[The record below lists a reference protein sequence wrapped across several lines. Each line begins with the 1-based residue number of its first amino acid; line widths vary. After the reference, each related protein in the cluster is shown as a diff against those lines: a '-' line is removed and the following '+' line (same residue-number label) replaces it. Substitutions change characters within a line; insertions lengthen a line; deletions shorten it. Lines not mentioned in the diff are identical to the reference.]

1 MKTSAVLSYI
11 LLFTMLFGFNNC
23 SSNKEKNIV
32 YDKSYLDEI
41 KDARDDAML
50 FMTGNNVPGASYA
63 ISIEG
68 ELIYSEAMG
77 LASKDLNVEATR
89 DTKFRIGEVSELFTS
104 LIYQFM
110 VEDGTL
116 HPDSTVENFLPEFP
130 GSGANVKL
138 QQLVNHT
145 SGIREP
151 RQNEEDWRGLNVRL
165 QMGIDNFKNDSLVEY
180 PGWFQLIS
188 MFNYNLLGA
197 IMEKASD
204 KTYSEILQDYITD
217 TLNLNNTVVDHPFIT
232 IENRTDF
239 FDLNYIAQVINATF
253 RDMRYRAPSEGLLST
268 SEDLIKLG
276 NAILYSDYIS
286 DNIKENLFKPISLRD
301 GTQAF
306 MSNGWMLLKSKN
318 YTNMYGRSGK
328 VTGGSAALLLYPKEK
343 LVIATACNLAV
354 NPNDIPIFKMAAHF
368 LPEPET
374 EEPEQNQESNQE

>member
-1 MKTSAVLSYI
+1 
-11 LLFTMLFGFNNC
+11 
-23 SSNKEKNIV
+23 
-32 YDKSYLDEI
+32 
-41 KDARDDAML
+41 
-50 FMTGNNVPGASYA
+50 
-63 ISIEG
+63 
-68 ELIYSEAMG
+68 
-77 LASKDLNVEATR
+77 
-89 DTKFRIGEVSELFTS
+89 
-104 LIYQFM
+104 
-110 VEDGTL
+110 
-116 HPDSTVENFLPEFP
+116 
-130 GSGANVKL
+130 
-138 QQLVNHT
+138 
-145 SGIREP
+145 
-151 RQNEEDWRGLNVRL
+151 
-165 QMGIDNFKNDSLVEY
+165 
-180 PGWFQLIS
+180 
-188 MFNYNLLGA
+188 
-197 IMEKASD
+197 
-204 KTYSEILQDYITD
+204 LQDYLTD